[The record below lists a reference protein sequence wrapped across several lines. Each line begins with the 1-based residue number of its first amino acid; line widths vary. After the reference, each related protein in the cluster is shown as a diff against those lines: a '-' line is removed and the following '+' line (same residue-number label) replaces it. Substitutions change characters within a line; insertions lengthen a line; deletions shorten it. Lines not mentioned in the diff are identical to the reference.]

1 MIRLLGKSDAA
12 KRAKWPYLPA
22 QQVVLVAGLV
32 IIAGTAL
39 PWAVVL
45 GQSLWGSPLA
55 IMWSFWAGLITLAGS
70 AVRWRVLAFV
80 SATAGGVTAIV
91 FAVWQTARIVDR
103 CPLSLDCVPGPGL
116 GFLLA
121 GGGAALWWSARLFRR
136 RG

>member
-1 MIRLLGKSDAA
+1 MIRLLGKRDAA

-22 QQVVLVAGLV
+22 QQVALVAGLV

-70 AVRWRVLAFV
+70 AVRWRVLAFL

-116 GFLLA
+116 GLLLA
-121 GGGAALWWSARLFRR
+121 GGGAALWWSARLVVRR
-136 RG
+136 A